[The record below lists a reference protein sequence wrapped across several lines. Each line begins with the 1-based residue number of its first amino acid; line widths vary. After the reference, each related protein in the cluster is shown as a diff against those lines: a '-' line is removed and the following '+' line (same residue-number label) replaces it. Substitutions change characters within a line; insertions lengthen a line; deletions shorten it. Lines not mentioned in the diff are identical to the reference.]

1 MKNPGTPV
9 QSGEV
14 AAQRAIDALH
24 NVDFNALSFVQLKRL
39 DAALADAVR
48 RVATVASRRAENDAQ
63 GDTVRVAVPPS
74 LDR

>member
-1 MKNPGTPV
+1 MKNPATPA

-24 NVDFNALSFVQLKRL
+24 DVNFNALSFVQLKRL
-39 DAALADAVR
+39 DAALADASR
-48 RVATVASRRAENDAQ
+48 RVATVTSRRAESDAQ